1 MAALWQDLRYA
12 LRGIRRAP
20 LLTCIVVLALTAGIG
35 LNTALF
41 TIIDGMWLRARVEK
55 DPSNFVQLFAQ
66 YNSSQGGKG
75 RFFSISVAGYMAFHA
90 ETRTL
95 SNLAA

>member
-1 MAALWQDLRYA
+1 MAALCQDLRYA

-20 LLTCIVVLALTAGIG
+20 LLACIVVLALTARIG

-41 TIIDGMWLRARVEK
+41 TIIEGMWLRAHVEK

-75 RFFSISVAGYMAFHA
+75 RFFSISVADYMAFHA